1 MQLPNFEFAIIE
13 EEKLRNYC
21 LNPDHPLGKH
31 KAKVFKKRL
40 GFVQSDSDRLKA
52 LIFEKIAISECIET
66 ISSDYGRRVTVDFI
80 LVNFG
85 KEAMV
90 RTAWIIKN
98 EELIPRLTS
107 CYIVE

>member
-13 EEKLRNYC
+13 DEKIRDYC
-21 LNPDHPLGKH
+21 LSPDHPLGKH
-31 KAKVFKKRL
+31 KAKVFEKRL
-40 GFVQSDSDRLKA
+40 GFVQNDSDRLKA
-52 LIFEKIAISECIET
+52 LILEKIAISECMEA
-66 ISSDYGRRVTVDFI
+66 ISSDFGRRFIVDFI
-80 LVNFG
+80 LVNFD
-85 KEAMV
+85 KQAVV